1 MNYTAAGTL
10 DSWHVVVAPS
20 LTPDEL
26 HYASRKRPP
35 GLNLAGVLLEKF
47 EFKTAAFGWP

>member
-1 MNYTAAGTL
+1 MNYTLLLELAACV
-10 DSWHVVVAPS
+10 SVVAPS

-35 GLNLAGVLLEKF
+35 DLNLAGVLFEKF
-47 EFKTAAFGWP
+47 GFKTAAFG